1 MDNLVLETVIG
12 LVFVFGTFSVIVSLL
27 TEMIAR
33 FIGLRGEYLLRGI
46 RTLVD
51 GSGHFKLSFGDLF
64 ARSSKAPAPK
74 ADDPPAPITPELMR
88 HALICSS
95 ADKAQIPENAG
106 NARLSGRERRKLPS
120 YISGRSFARALVDTV
135 IPDAAGK
142 TKMAEIRALIDGLDD
157 THLRASLLALASA
170 AEEDVAQFR
179 RNVEEWYDDHMARV
193 SGWYKRHVRWIS
205 LALGVLLVLLFNL
218 DAVQITRSL
227 YTDQMLRA
235 SVVTEATRAAQCG
248 TKDPATCLRD
258 VRGQIDRVR
267 GAGLPIGW
275 ATVPECAA
283 PAKCDWWEQ
292 RGLVTPHSTGGSN
305 LLSFLIVL
313 AGWVIMTLTLLP
325 GARFWFDALSR
336 LGSLRSTG
344 PKPKTDS
351 N

>member
-12 LVFVFGTFSVIVSLL
+12 LVFIFGTFSVVVSLL

-33 FIGLRGEYLLRGI
+33 FIGLRGEYLMRGI

-51 GSGHFKLSFGDLF
+51 GSGRFSLSFRDLF
-64 ARSSKAPAPK
+64 ARTSKEPAPK
-74 ADDPPAPITPELMR
+74 DGDPSEPMTTKLMQ

-95 ADKAQIPENAG
+95 ADKAQIPVNAG
-106 NARLSGRERRKLPS
+106 NAKLSSRDRRKLPA
-120 YISGRSFARALVDTV
+120 YISGRSFARALLDTV

-142 TKMAEIRALIDGLDD
+142 TKMDEVRTLIDGLGD
-157 THLRASLLALASA
+157 THLRASLLALANA
-170 AEEDVAQFR
+170 AEEDVARFR

-205 LALGVLLVLLFNL
+205 LAIGVLLVLLFNL

-227 YTDQMLRA
+227 YTDQALRA

-248 TKDPATCLRD
+248 DKAPAACLQE
-258 VRGQIDRVR
+258 VRGQIDQVR

-275 ATVPECAA
+275 ATVPACAV
-283 PAKCDWWEQ
+283 PVKCGWWEQ
-292 RGLVTPHSTGGSN
+292 RGLVTPDAGGGTKALS
-305 LLSFLIVL
+305 LLIIL
-313 AGWVIMTLTLLP
+313 AGWALMTLTLLP

-336 LGSLRSTG
+336 LGTLRSTG
-344 PKPKTDS
+344 PKPKTGS
-351 N
+351 